1 MALVVLVGCIARLGL
16 AALAA
21 LSEELGSHHGLWT
34 LLGLC
39 SRLILREVGCV
50 ALGAVIIHI

>member
-1 MALVVLVGCIARLGL
+1 MVLVGCIARLGL

-39 SRLILREVGCV
+39 SRLILREVGCE